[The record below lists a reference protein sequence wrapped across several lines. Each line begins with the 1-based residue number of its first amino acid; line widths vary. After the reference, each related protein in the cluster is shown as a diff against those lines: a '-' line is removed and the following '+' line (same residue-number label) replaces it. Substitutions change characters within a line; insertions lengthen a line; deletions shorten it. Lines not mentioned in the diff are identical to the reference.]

1 MLILTF
7 GFQMTRTDTYTM
19 SSCCMIVTFLA
30 VHGNRSKR
38 GYGSTYNP
46 VSTVNMCYA
55 SVCGDWMVLQ
65 MVYLCTALNLLQ
77 NGGLTSGFDESIDVF
92 GLCKRRAWCF
102 WDEVCGEECFM

>member
-38 GYGSTYNP
+38 GYGRTYNP
-46 VSTVNMCYA
+46 VSMVNMCYA
-55 SVCGDWMVLQ
+55 SVYGGLLVLQ
-65 MVYLCTALNLLQ
+65 MVYLCRAGNLMQ
-77 NGGLTSGFDESIDVF
+77 NGGMTSGNDMFLVGFD
-92 GLCKRRAWCF
+92 LC
-102 WDEVCGEECFM
+102 M